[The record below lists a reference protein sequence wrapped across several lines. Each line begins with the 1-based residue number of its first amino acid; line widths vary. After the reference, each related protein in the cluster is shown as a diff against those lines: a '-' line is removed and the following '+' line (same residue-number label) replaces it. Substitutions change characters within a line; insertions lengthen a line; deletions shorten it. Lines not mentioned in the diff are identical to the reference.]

1 MILYEK
7 FKQKKNDFEKL
18 LFYQIDA
25 DNNLENHINLKN
37 RNGGLQIT
45 NNKLRLLGKKT
56 SEEMTHGKYQC
67 LNAGSKTK
75 TKFHISYLPNS

>member
-37 RNGGLQIT
+37 RNGGLQVT
-45 NNKLRLLGKKT
+45 NNKLNLLGVVLFYGYWGKKLV
-56 SEEMTHGKYQC
+56 K
-67 LNAGSKTK
+67 K
-75 TKFHISYLPNS
+75 